1 MASTANKENFPS
13 TPTQSSQYGHEYSPS
28 HPKQA
33 LKPISPN
40 KNSTSNIGKLSFL
53 QNDNIDSHFSQIHSV
68 QEAIL
73 NRLFNLEIQTKQT
86 GVDLDQLCDRLKNNN
101 QHLNKL
107 LQNISNH
114 SEEVITE
121 GNATKNDI
129 NNILSRLDS
138 FDAKL
143 KSIDKSMDKSLD
155 ETMDSTSLDLFT
167 TIADLKQDVRNLEQ
181 KIPNRDNFEEL
192 IKSIPSPDFSSI
204 QEQLTSNQDT
214 VKSINEKLEDTASE
228 IASLRVHFQP
238 QEVTKAIHSVYEKLS
253 KVIESRDKIS
263 EVIESQDEKL
273 TKVIESQDELT
284 KVITSQDELTK
295 MITSHD
301 KLSNAI
307 VSQDDKLSKVIKSQ
321 ELSNVES
328 QNLSKLIESLES
340 SKYNDKLLEMMEII
354 SKKQSLMLDEVD
366 ILKSKAGH
374 ENSDV
379 ISKIAEL
386 QNKLPDLDLA
396 HKIIEPIVAEL
407 KSVSLDLRSLQLLE
421 DILAAM
427 EISESVSLNEK
438 FRAHFNEKLD
448 TATKTLLDNKD
459 IQIQGILDKLNRQDT
474 LLQDLTSKANL
485 TQTKQDLE
493 SKIDGL
499 QAKYDAMT
507 QAYERRFQEFQ
518 NLQQDYKELSSKT
531 SHLNSGGNDKIN
543 KLNKVLQLHTSKMQD
558 IRERKEDKIHNKRIV
573 SSPIGI
579 RTREEVLEKFEPI
592 YENHSDDMTNNSDVE
607 EF

>member
-33 LKPISPN
+33 LNLISPN

-284 KVITSQDELTK
+284 KVIESQDELTRLLLPK
-295 MITSHD
+295 MS
-301 KLSNAI
+301 
-307 VSQDDKLSKVIKSQ
+307 
-321 ELSNVES
+321 
-328 QNLSKLIESLES
+328 
-340 SKYNDKLLEMMEII
+340 
-354 SKKQSLMLDEVD
+354 
-366 ILKSKAGH
+366 
-374 ENSDV
+374 
-379 ISKIAEL
+379 
-386 QNKLPDLDLA
+386 
-396 HKIIEPIVAEL
+396 
-407 KSVSLDLRSLQLLE
+407 
-421 DILAAM
+421 
-427 EISESVSLNEK
+427 
-438 FRAHFNEKLD
+438 
-448 TATKTLLDNKD
+448 
-459 IQIQGILDKLNRQDT
+459 
-474 LLQDLTSKANL
+474 
-485 TQTKQDLE
+485 
-493 SKIDGL
+493 
-499 QAKYDAMT
+499 
-507 QAYERRFQEFQ
+507 
-518 NLQQDYKELSSKT
+518 
-531 SHLNSGGNDKIN
+531 
-543 KLNKVLQLHTSKMQD
+543 
-558 IRERKEDKIHNKRIV
+558 
-573 SSPIGI
+573 
-579 RTREEVLEKFEPI
+579 
-592 YENHSDDMTNNSDVE
+592 
-607 EF
+607 